1 MIAHHDLLP
10 TILAMAGDT
19 QVKDKLLAGYKV
31 GDMTYKAH
39 LDGNSLVPYLTGQV
53 ANSPRESFLYVN
65 DDQQLTGLRYDN
77 WKLVFMEQRTPGT
90 LQVWMEPFVPLRIP
104 KVYNLRT
111 DPFERADITSNTYS
125 SGFWRMPTSFLR
137 VPP

>member
-1 MIAHHDLLP
+1 LVYFSDDGDV
-10 TILAMAGDT
+10 LA
-19 QVKDKLLAGYKV
+19 
-31 GDMTYKAH
+31 
-39 LDGNSLVPYLTGQV
+39 
-53 ANSPRESFLYVN
+53 
-65 DDQQLTGLRYDN
+65 LRFDN